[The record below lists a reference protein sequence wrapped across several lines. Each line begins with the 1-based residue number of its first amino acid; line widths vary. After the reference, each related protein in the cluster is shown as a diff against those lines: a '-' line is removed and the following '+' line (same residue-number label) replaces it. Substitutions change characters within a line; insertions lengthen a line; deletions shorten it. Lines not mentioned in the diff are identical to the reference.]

1 MAEDWKKTARLYN
14 VYFKA
19 RAEGGSAEC
28 LGQIIADSVDEAER
42 KAKGYF
48 RRSLD
53 IIRVE
58 FVKKLYD
65 EDGDEWA

>member
-1 MAEDWKKTARLYN
+1 MTDDWKKTARLYN

-19 RAEGGSAEC
+19 RAEGGSAGC

-42 KAKGYF
+42 KAKDYF
-48 RRSLD
+48 IRSLD

-65 EDGDEWA
+65 ENEDA